1 MHEWLVNA
9 NSCASTLA
17 FKNAEFMAE
26 DFFSQPIL
34 NSPYKFP
41 GRYWELDGA
50 GQPTNVIRETRR
62 PAEFITPIP
71 KPKKKKGTSTEGT
84 RTFGR

>member
-9 NSCASTLA
+9 NPCASSFALE
-17 FKNAEFMAE
+17 NAGNMAE

-34 NSPYKFP
+34 NSPYEYP
-41 GRYWELDGA
+41 GRHWELDKS
-50 GQPTNVIRETRR
+50 GQPTNLIREIRR

-71 KPKKKKGTSTEGT
+71 KPKKKKAS
-84 RTFGR
+84 RQK

>member
-1 MHEWLVNA
+1 MV
-9 NSCASTLA
+9 
-17 FKNAEFMAE
+17 MPE

-34 NSPYKFP
+34 NSPYDYP
-41 GRYWELDGA
+41 GRYWELDTT

-71 KPKKKKGTSTEGT
+71 KPRKSFGKSKT
-84 RTFGR
+84 RQQQLELSDDEDFVAGNQQYAHTPVD